1 MPSSSGRCGGGR
13 ESPSEVVPAS
23 RMLGCAFCA
32 VAPKTVTCIYRGKEG
47 SVSFVPVLEGLN
59 AYGQHAVK
67 TGG

>member
-1 MPSSSGRCGGGR
+1 MPSSSGQCGGGR
-13 ESPSEVVPAS
+13 ESLSEVAPAS

-32 VAPKTVTCIYRGKEG
+32 VAPKSYIYRGKEE

-67 TGG
+67 SGG